1 MKVDTAI
8 VERLAAAISKA
19 RSGRSGASYLDP
31 VPTMRDEA
39 APPVAPLRR
48 RKWRLGML
56 LAVLLPSL
64 LGATYLWG
72 FAADQYVSEFRF
84 SVRREAPVSTSEGGG
99 AASILRGGN
108 PALEMTHDAQ
118 VVVQYLRSRQAMEDV
133 GAQLDLATIFTL
145 PAHDFWSRLN
155 QADPV
160 EDRLEHWRRF
170 VRPRFELTS
179 GVVIIEVWAF
189 RPSDALAIAQVSLAA
204 AERLVNGIS
213 ARARADALAFARQ
226 NAERTGMALAA
237 ARAQLA
243 EFRNRHGVLSP
254 QLAAGSV
261 TAQEARLR
269 DQIAEARAQLAV
281 MQASFS
287 NRSAPPL
294 RLQAERVAA
303 LEAELATA
311 RLRMAASTEP
321 VDALTLATLTSGH
334 NALEADERI
343 AQVAHERALGAL
355 SAAEGQAVQQSAYLD
370 AFVRPALP
378 ERASYPMRWLLLAQL
393 AFGGLVAW
401 ALGVLVMQALRDRAD

>member
-1 MKVDTAI
+1 MKVDTA
-8 VERLAAAISKA
+8 VADRLAAAISTA
-19 RSGRSGASYLDP
+19 RSGRSEASYLDP
-31 VPTMRDEA
+31 DATMRDEA
-39 APPVAPLRR
+39 ARPAAPLRR
-48 RKWRLGML
+48 RKWRLGLL
-56 LAVLLPSL
+56 LAILLPSL

-84 SVRREAPVSTSEGGG
+84 SVRREAPVTAAEGGG
-99 AASILRGGN
+99 AAAILRGGN
-108 PALEMTHDAQ
+108 TALEMTHDAQ

-133 GAQLDLATIFTL
+133 GAELDLAAIFAL
-145 PAHDFWSRLN
+145 PTHDFWSRLN
-155 QADPV
+155 RADPV

-170 VRPRFELTS
+170 VRPRFEMTS
-179 GVVIIEVWAF
+179 GVVIIEIWAF

-226 NAERTGMALAA
+226 NAERTGVALSA

-254 QLAAGSV
+254 LLAAGSV

-269 DQIAEARAQLAV
+269 DQIGEARAQLVV

-287 NRSAPPL
+287 NASALPL

-303 LEAELATA
+303 LEAELHAA
-311 RLRMAASTEP
+311 RLRMAASTQP
-321 VDALTLATLTSGH
+321 LDALTLATLTSGH

-343 AQVAHERALGAL
+343 AQVAHERAMGAL

-393 AFGGLVAW
+393 AFGGMVAW
-401 ALGVLVMQALRDRAD
+401 ALGALLMQALRDHTD